1 MVRNIAHRGARSLA
15 PENTLP
21 AIIKAWEV
29 GADAVEV
36 DVAVSRDG
44 KLFIH
49 HDATLLRTTN
59 VRSLFPNR
67 AEDNYTTFTL
77 DELRTLDA
85 GTWYIEGDPH
95 GQIAK
100 KRISQNELQ
109 AFRGVPLPTLEEVL
123 LFVQEKEWH
132 VNIEIK
138 QVPTPMETFPIE
150 HRILKLIK
158 SLGISANFLSISSF
172 SHDYLLSIK
181 KTYPEFEVQALIGDE
196 GERVLNWG
204 EFGFDTYNANV
215 DLIDIAQIV
224 RARENGSAV
233 NLFTVNTPEQ
243 MRHFIKAGVQGLFTD
258 YPQILTEI
266 LKDWNSQLYL

>member
-85 GTWYIEGDPH
+85 GAWYIEDDPH

-138 QVPTPMETFPIE
+138 QVPAPMETFPIE
-150 HRILKLIK
+150 HTISELIK
-158 SLGISANFLSISSF
+158 SLGISSNFLSISSF
-172 SHDYLLSIK
+172 SHDYLFSIK
-181 KTYPEFEVQALIGDE
+181 KSYPEFEVQALIGDE

-266 LKDWNSQLYL
+266 IKN